1 MCSPAA
7 STSESISGTARGG
20 ARPNRSFRLSGEPIS
35 ATFPEYGKIQGIGAI
50 TSLENELSTLFK
62 LIEVTT

>member
-1 MCSPAA
+1 MFSPAA
-7 STSESISGTARGG
+7 SISESIIGTTGGG
-20 ARPNRSFRLSGEPIS
+20 ARPNRRFGLSGERIS
-35 ATFPEYGKIQGIGAI
+35 AIFPEYEGIQGIGAI

>member
-1 MCSPAA
+1 MRSPLEPK
-7 STSESISGTARGG
+7 SRTERRTYLRDSPGIRGD
-20 ARPNRSFRLSGEPIS
+20 
-35 ATFPEYGKIQGIGAI
+35 QGIGAI